1 MFAGLRKNAKIVIY
15 IIAGVFIL
23 SMGIGGISSM
33 LIPKNH
39 LGNIAGEVI
48 EVETYQA
55 ALSQQLEQYYQ
66 ENPGVEM
73 TDQKQK
79 ELENQA
85 WTRLTQSIILNK
97 AIKKRRIKVT
107 TDDVIAKLQDP
118 PEYLKTLEQFQTD
131 GVFDKAKYDQQL
143 MENDNF
149 AAYLEQNIRASLP
162 MDKLYDS
169 VKAEVVVTEDE
180 VKDDFI
186 KNNNIADAQIVYF
199 SPNKVKGIESTEEE
213 EKVYYDKNK
222 EDYKKDPARKY
233 KYIKIPLKAS
243 EADIATVKIEAM
255 EIYKKVVD
263 GMDFA
268 KAAEEF
274 SQGPSAP
281 RGGDLGKFTS
291 GRMVKEF
298 SDAAFALEIGEI
310 SEPVLTQFG
319 WHIITVYEKGKNDKG
334 EEEISARHILLNTDP
349 SEETKVNLATIA
361 EDIYA
366 AAKKGDLDQ
375 IAKDYAYEAKET
387 SEFYEDGKYIS
398 GLGQKPELV
407 EFAFSHKVG
416 AMPELISEEN
426 GEYTIAKISLV
437 VGEHYQ
443 EFADA
448 QRSIKNKVLKDKKIV
463 EAKKQAAAFA
473 ATYQADQYTE
483 KAVEEGWELIEAT
496 NVKAEGS
503 ITTIGKD
510 EELNVAILAKNEG
523 ENTGVVNTEKAAY
536 IAVVTKR
543 VQADMAKFET
553 EKETLI
559 ATYTEKQ
566 ENDYLNEWYKELLE
580 NANIVDNRSDF
591 SY

>member
-39 LGNIAGEVI
+39 LGKIAGEVI

-55 ALSQQLEQYYQ
+55 ALSAQHEQYYA

-73 TDQKQK
+73 TEQKQK

-118 PEYLKTLEQFQTD
+118 PEYLTAMEQFQTD
-131 GVFDKAKYDQQL
+131 GVFDKAKYDQML
-143 MENDNF
+143 LENDNF
-149 AAYLEQNIRASLP
+149 AAYLEQSIRSSLP
-162 MDKLYDS
+162 MEKLYDS
-169 VKAEVVVTEDE
+169 VKAEVVVTEED
-180 VKDDFI
+180 VKDDYI
-186 KNNNIADAQIVYF
+186 KNNNLADAQIVYF
-199 SPNKVKGIESTEEE
+199 NPNKVKDIESTEEE
-213 EKVYYDKNK
+213 EKVYYENNK

-243 EADIATVKIEAM
+243 EADIATVKVEAM

-268 KAAEEF
+268 KAAQEY

-281 RGGDLGKFTS
+281 RGGDLGKFTR

-298 SDAAFALEIGEI
+298 SDAAFTLEVGGI

-319 WHIITVYEKGKNDKG
+319 WHIIKVYEKGKNDKD
-334 EEEISARHILLNTDP
+334 EEEIAARHILLNTDP

-366 AAKKGDLDQ
+366 EAKKGDLDE
-375 IAKDYAYEAKET
+375 IAKNYAYEAKET
-387 SEFYEDGKYIS
+387 TEFYKDGKYIS

-407 EFAFSHKVG
+407 EFAFSHKEG

-443 EFADA
+443 DFADA
-448 QRSIKNKVLKDKKIV
+448 QRGIKNKVLKEKKLV

-473 ATYQADQYTE
+473 AKYQVDQYAA
-483 KAVEEGWELIEAT
+483 KAAEEGWEVVDAT

-510 EELNVAILAKNEG
+510 EDLNAAILAKNEG
-523 ENTGVVNTEKAAY
+523 ENTGVVSTDRAAY

-543 VQADMAKFET
+543 VQADMAKFEK
-553 EKETLI
+553 EKEALT
-559 ATYTEKQ
+559 ASFTETK
-566 ENDYLNEWYKELLE
+566 ENDYLNEWYMELLE
-580 NANIVDNRSDF
+580 NANIEDNRSDF
-591 SY
+591 F